1 MLKWDNRDETEK
13 GFVACQE
20 AVLGLLAQGKQVTE
34 SEIEKWLD
42 VSLSG
47 VDEHKHIRRHAA
59 RFAMRI
65 VHGPLQ
71 PER

>member
-20 AVLGLLAQGKQVTE
+20 AVLGLLAQSKQVTE
-34 SEIEKWLD
+34 NEIEKWLD

-47 VDEHKHIRRHAA
+47 VDEYKHIRRHAT

-65 VHGPLQ
+65 AHGPLQ
-71 PER
+71 PEK